1 MNMSANRQFI
11 IQAVLAL
18 GLCIGVWMIIVRPKI
33 DELIRLE
40 RTIAE
45 APGLSG
51 PFSSQTIEQAA
62 KRMNFIRERVAQI
75 NDRNGLADDTSRLY
89 GLVMDLADS
98 SGVQVQAL
106 QPGGTKTSM
115 TSNAPF
121 TATRLDMTVEGPYE
135 NVAAFLDAVVNLDA
149 FVRADSLQ
157 LAPTK
162 SNGKS
167 LVSATFDCNVM
178 SFAID
183 DALTNPGGNEH
194 AAP

>member
-1 MNMSANRQFI
+1 MNLTTSRQFI
-11 IQAVLAL
+11 VQAVIAL

-40 RTIAE
+40 RTIAD

-62 KRMNFIRERVAQI
+62 RRMNVIRERVAQI
-75 NDRNGLADDTSRLY
+75 EDRNHFAEDTSHLY

-98 SGVQVQAL
+98 NGVQVQAL
-106 QPGGTKTSM
+106 QPGGSKRPTGAA
-115 TSNAPF
+115 APMSV
-121 TATRLDMTVEGPYE
+121 TRLDMTVEGPYE

-167 LVSATFDCNVM
+167 LVSAAFDCDVI
-178 SFAID
+178 SFTIE
-183 DALTNPGGNEH
+183 DALTNPGGASH
-194 AAP
+194 AQP